1 MKFLSSVFTSLLC
14 LLAVGS
20 FAQKQTARQLY
31 DEYHSNEYTFE
42 KKYLNKQLIVEGKI
56 RSIKQGIKGFNEANV
71 VFITATGYENFIYC
85 QFPLDDTLPLSRLK
99 ANEVVTVTGQCS
111 RVVRDAMLLTNS
123 NFSTAN
129 NKTTEVKKAVP
140 VNIPLGLYHVY
151 QSNGTSFN
159 FQYKFVLKSY
169 SSYTTDNVEG
179 SVDYD
184 AKSKVIRFKS
194 GKLKGFT
201 GIYRAFN
208 PDNEKDPPT
217 IVMDVKGVV
226 PDLSHQYGKT
236 YLLAYLQ
243 DK

>member
-1 MKFLSSVFTSLLC
+1 MKFLISVLTSFLC
-14 LLAVGS
+14 LLSVCS
-20 FAQKQTARQLY
+20 FAQKYTARQLY

-42 KKYLNKQLIVEGKI
+42 KKYLNKQLTIEGKI

-85 QFPLDDTLPLSRLK
+85 QFPLDDTLPLARLK
-99 ANEVVTVTGQCS
+99 ANEVVTVNGQCT
-111 RVVRDAMLLTNS
+111 RIVRDAMLLTNS
-123 NFSTAN
+123 SFSNANSKTA
-129 NKTTEVKKAVP
+129 EVKKAP
-140 VNIPLGLYHVY
+140 ANTPLGLYHVY

-169 SSYTTDNVEG
+169 SSYTMDNVEG

-184 AKSKVIRFKS
+184 SKNKVIRFKS

-201 GIYRAFN
+201 GIYRPFN

-226 PDLSHQYGKT
+226 PDLMHQYGKT